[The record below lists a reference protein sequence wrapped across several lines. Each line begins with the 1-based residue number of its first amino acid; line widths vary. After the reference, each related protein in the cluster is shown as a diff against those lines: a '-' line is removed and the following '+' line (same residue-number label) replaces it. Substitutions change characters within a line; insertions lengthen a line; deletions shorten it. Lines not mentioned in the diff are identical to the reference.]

1 MPEEKKEPE
10 LIEKE
15 VPFDF
20 KEEETTEVPE
30 VVKDE
35 PKKEKKIK
43 KVDISKIVTVD
54 NGDPI
59 SRQRDLKAA
68 LYGNRS
74 AFQIVAAQSGY
85 VAKITP
91 LVNKDIVNI
100 LYSNV
105 GRYEYKK
112 NLFQIIYEKIAAFSV
127 GKMSFDEWLR
137 CTSAEDLE
145 TFYYGLY
152 CATFPDEGKLT
163 ITCPNCGNN
172 ETVRISNLNLTK
184 TADRKAMKKLIADV
198 SANATSKDAM
208 KQFSLIGK
216 NDAFELEKSK
226 FIVEIKTPT
235 LWDSLE
241 LLRLVPEEII
251 DKDTTGLTNM
261 LYINKLLV
269 PNGKGAYIECTD
281 RQELLR
287 IVDNLSI
294 EDAQDLQ
301 TAVGTRMDENRI
313 TYSIKN
319 YKCSNCGNDIKE
331 IPLSIEDILF
341 TLIYEKI
348 Q

>member
-1 MPEEKKEPE
+1 MNEEEKDTE
-10 LIEKE
+10 IEKK
-15 VPFDF
+15 VLA
-20 KEEETTEVPE
+20 EVPE
-30 VVKDE
+30 ETEMDVSIADDE
-35 PKKEKKIK
+35 PKEKKKIK
-43 KVDISKIVTVD
+43 KVDITKLQTVD

-59 SRQRDLKAA
+59 ARQRDLKAI
-68 LYGNRS
+68 LYGNRT

-85 VAKITP
+85 VAKIRP

-100 LYSNV
+100 LYSNM

-112 NLFQIIYEKIAAFSV
+112 NLFQIIYEKIAGFSV
-127 GKMSFDEWLR
+127 GKMSFEEWLR
-137 CTSAEDLE
+137 CTSVEDLD

-163 ITCPNCGNN
+163 ITCPSCGNAEN
-172 ETVRISNLNLTK
+172 VRISNLNLTK
-184 TADRKAMKKLIADV
+184 TTDRKAMKKLIADV
-198 SANATSKDAM
+198 SANSISKETM
-208 KQFSLIGK
+208 RQYSLINK

-226 FIVEIKTPT
+226 IVVDIKTPT

-241 LLRLVPEEII
+241 LLRLVPEEVI
-251 DKDTTGLTNM
+251 DKDTTGMTNM
-261 LYINKLLV
+261 LYINKILI
-269 PNGKGAYIECTD
+269 PNGKGAYIESSD

-287 IVDNLSI
+287 IVDNLSV

-301 TAVGTRMDENRI
+301 AAVSTRMDENRI
-313 TYSIKN
+313 SYSIKN
-319 YKCSNCGNDIKE
+319 YKCTKCGHTIKE